1 MKRGNSP
8 YTAAIT
14 GCGFLFYEFLRILP
28 LLMSE
33 KSTELLKDEVRN
45 NRILHVNSQKARQ
58 TFITEFQRRYN
69 AVPAGFWIKF
79 QNMNEQAKRIG
90 LLFAILK
97 AYKLVFDFHFNVTIK
112 RWNSI
117 EQTLKK
123 NDVMMEFS
131 ELSSRDEF
139 VDSWTDNT
147 KDRCASHY
155 LTILRQAG
163 LLMEKTD
170 ELHPVHLEPYDYEY
184 YIRSGEEWFLDACL
198 LYPYEVK
205 DIKSRLI

>member
-1 MKRGNSP
+1 MKNLSL
-8 YTAAIT
+8 
-14 GCGFLFYEFLRILP
+14 FLFSIISC
-28 LLMSE
+28 LMTACSVSNSGYTPQRKYSE
-33 KSTELLKDEVRN
+33 QQLKEDVQ
-45 NRILHVNSQKARQ
+45 V
-58 TFITEFQRRYN
+58 
-69 AVPAGFWIKF
+69 
-79 QNMNEQAKRIG
+79 
-90 LLFAILK
+90 
-97 AYKLVFDFHFNVTIK
+97 
-112 RWNSI
+112 I

-123 NDVMMEFS
+123 NDIMMEFS
-131 ELSSRDEF
+131 ELSSRDKF
-139 VDSWTDNT
+139 VDNWTDNT